1 MIRMTRQTRKIR
13 TLSGVAAAFLA
24 LAGAGCG
31 RDRPVAELEAQPAEL
46 RLDYPRFAVLTLTFR
61 ITGERPGGPGPLPIV
76 FVHLLDGAGTV
87 VRTFDHPFPAA
98 WRGGATV
105 SDSVTLYQSALA
117 PPLAP
122 GRYRLTV
129 GLYDPERRWPLAG
142 GEEAD
147 RREYVAA
154 AVAVGG
160 ADPDVPSFHF
170 SESWLPPQPR
180 GEVQILTHRWLSG
193 EGRIRLTGI
202 RQAGTLWLRLRI
214 PPPQFEGFT
223 MTLAAGAAQPAVL
236 VSSGCAGEE
245 VSLSGSGTHDVSLR
259 VDPIEA
265 KKAPAPS
272 GEKEAP
278 QKAAADVPEEDA
290 GGACEISL
298 RPNFSFTSTSG
309 AQALR
314 QSVALEVL
322 AWGAP
327 QPAQP
332 VPAP

>member
-1 MIRMTRQTRKIR
+1 MWRDETTPMRHRMTRRIR

-31 RDRPVAELEAQPAEL
+31 GDRPVAELEAQPAEL

-76 FVHLLDGAGTV
+76 FVHLLDGSGTV

-98 WRGGATV
+98 WRVGATV
-105 SDSVTLYQSALA
+105 EDRVTLYQSALA
-117 PPLAP
+117 RPLAP
-122 GRYRLTV
+122 GPYRLTV
-129 GLYDPERRWPLAG
+129 GLYDPERRWPLAAG
-142 GEEAD
+142 VEAD

-154 AVAVGG
+154 TVAVGG
-160 ADPDVPSFHF
+160 TDPDVPSFHF
-170 SESWLPPQPR
+170 SESWLPPQSR
-180 GEVQILTHRWLSG
+180 GDVQVLAQRWLSG

-202 RQAGTLWLRLRI
+202 RQGGTLWLRLRI

-223 MTLAAGAAQPAVL
+223 LTLAEGAAQPAVL
-236 VSSGCAGEE
+236 VSSGCSGGEE
-245 VSLSGSGTHDVSLR
+245 VSLSGSGAHEVSLR

-265 KKAPAPS
+265 KKGEAPA
-272 GEKEAP
+272 
-278 QKAAADVPEEDA
+278 AAAGGPEEGT

-298 RPNFSFTSTSG
+298 RPNFSFTSG

-314 QSVALEVL
+314 QSAALEVL
-322 AWGAP
+322 AWGP
-327 QPAQP
+327 QQPAP
-332 VPAP
+332 PAPAP

>member
-1 MIRMTRQTRKIR
+1 MRRIRRMSPGLR
-13 TLSGVAAAFLA
+13 TLSGVAAALA
-24 LAGAGCG
+24 LAGFGCG
-31 RDRPVAELEAQPAEL
+31 RDRPVAELEAAPAEL

-98 WRGGATV
+98 WRVGATV
-105 SDSVTLYQSALA
+105 EDRVTLYQSALA

-129 GLYDPERRWPLAG
+129 GLYDPERRWPLAAG
-142 GEEAD
+142 VEAD

-154 AVAVGG
+154 TVAVGG
-160 ADPDVPSFHF
+160 ANPNVPSFDF
-170 SESWLPPQPR
+170 SEAWLPPQPR
-180 GEVQILTHRWLSG
+180 GDVQVLAQRWLSG

-223 MTLAAGAAQPAVL
+223 MTLAEGAAQPAVL
-236 VSSGCAGEE
+236 VSSGCSGGEE
-245 VSLSGSGTHDVSLR
+245 VSLSGSGTHEVSLR
-259 VDPIEA
+259 VEVDPIEA
-265 KKAPAPS
+265 KEADPGAPAAAPS
-272 GEKEAP
+272 GESPPVASM
-278 QKAAADVPEEDA
+278 
-290 GGACEISL
+290 GSTCEISL
-298 RPNFSFTSTSG
+298 RPNFSFTSG

-322 AWGAP
+322 AWGPP
-327 QPAQP
+327 QPAPP